1 MEDRP
6 LIYVFAILITLLL
19 ASIRTSQAQVETQ
32 DQWDEEDTLPVEI
45 HGFVEGAFSARVM
58 KDPTQTNDF
67 VLGEVRF
74 RLDLS
79 HYSDRSELAFK
90 GDFVSDGITDDVE
103 IDIRQAMITLRASS
117 WLDVRAGRQVLTWG
131 TGDLVFLNDLFP
143 KDFVSFFIGREDE
156 FLKAPSNSVKFTFYS
171 DLVNTDLVWTPIFEP
186 DIFITGERLSFFDPT
201 VPGLVGMKTL
211 AQPLET
217 MPPGKEIDNGE
228 LAVRLFR
235 NLGGYELA
243 LYGYIGFTKQ
253 PLAFDLVANVPTHS
267 SLAVYGASVRG
278 NFLGGISNVEAAYY
292 NSLDQDRG
300 NDPNIPNSELRALI
314 GHEREL
320 FARFNLGLQYYL
332 EWIRGYDN
340 LIMNSTRPEF
350 EPEEFRHMITIRLT
364 YRLLQETLMLSL
376 FAFLSPSAGD
386 IHLRPSLVHNWSDE
400 VTISA
405 GANVMLGDDH
415 TFFGQLEKNSNAYV
429 RIRYSF

>member
-1 MEDRP
+1 MGLRL
-6 LIYVFAILITLLL
+6 LIYLGAIFISLLP
-19 ASIRTSQAQVETQ
+19 SFIRTTQAQVETQ
-32 DQWDEEDTLPVEI
+32 DEWDEEDTLPVEI
-45 HGFVEGAFSARVM
+45 HGFVEGAYSARMM

-67 VLGEVRF
+67 VLGEARF

-79 HYSDRSELAFK
+79 HYSDRSDLFFK
-90 GDFVSDGITDDVE
+90 GDFVSDAITDEAD
-103 IDIRQAMITLRASS
+103 IDIRQAMVTLRASS
-117 WLDVRAGRQVLTWG
+117 WLDVRAGRQVVTWG

-156 FLKAPSNSVKFTFYS
+156 FLKAPSNSVKLTVYS
-171 DLVNTDLVWTPIFEP
+171 DLVNADIVWTPIFEP
-186 DIFITGERLSFFDPT
+186 DVFITGERLSFFDPT
-201 VPGLVGMKTL
+201 VPGLVGTKTL
-211 AQPLET
+211 EQPLET
-217 MPPGKEIDNGE
+217 MLPAKEIDNGE
-228 LAVRLFR
+228 LAVRMFR
-235 NLGGYELA
+235 NLYSYEFA
-243 LYGYIGFTKQ
+243 LYGYLGFTKQ
-253 PLAFDLVANVPTHS
+253 PLAFDLVANMPTHS

-278 NFLGGISNVEAAYY
+278 NFLGGISNAEAAYY

-332 EWIRGYDN
+332 EWIQGYDN
-340 LIMNSTRPEF
+340 LIMNSPRPEF
-350 EPEEFRHMITIRLT
+350 EHEEFRHTITTRLT
-364 YRLLQETLMLSL
+364 YRLHQETLMLSL
-376 FAFLSPSAGD
+376 FAFLSPNDGD

-405 GANVMLGDDH
+405 GANVMLGDDR
-415 TFFGQLEKNSNAYV
+415 TFFGQLEKNSNAYL